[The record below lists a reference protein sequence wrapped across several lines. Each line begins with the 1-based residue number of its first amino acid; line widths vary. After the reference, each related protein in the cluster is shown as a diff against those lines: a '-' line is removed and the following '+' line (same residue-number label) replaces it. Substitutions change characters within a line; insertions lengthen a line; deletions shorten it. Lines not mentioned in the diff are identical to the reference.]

1 MVGIALSV
9 IIGGLLGY
17 FYKTPLIL
25 DQVDNLIKFGLCLL
39 LFFVGID
46 IGKNKG
52 VFDNLKSMDKKIVLL
67 PFITILGSLLGGAVA
82 SFLTPLTLGQSVAI
96 SSGMGWYSFSAI
108 ELSKISAELGGTAFL
123 SNVARELLSI
133 LTIPFIAKK
142 IDSYSSVATAG
153 ATAMDSVLPVINK
166 SNPANISIISF
177 YSGFV
182 ITLVV
187 PVLVPAMIA
196 IFNLE

>member
-17 FYKTPLIL
+17 FFQTPLIL
-25 DQVDNLIKFGLCLL
+25 DRVDNLIKLGLCLL

-52 VFDNLKSMDKKIVLL
+52 VFDNLKSMDKKVILL
-67 PFITILGSLLGGAVA
+67 PFITMIGSLLGGAVA
-82 SFLTPLTLGQSVAI
+82 SFLTPLSLGESVAI

-123 SNVARELLSI
+123 SNVSRELLAI
-133 LTIPFIAKK
+133 FTIPFIATK
-142 IDSYSSVATAG
+142 IGSFPSVATAG
-153 ATAMDSVLPVINK
+153 APAIPVINK
-166 SNPANISIISF
+166 SNPANVSIIAF

-187 PVLVPAMIA
+187 PVLVPAMVA
-196 IFNLE
+196 LFNLG